1 MAGADCR
8 STKIPSTLPKILST
22 LPEEPSTPPK
32 VLSTL
37 PEELSTLPKVL
48 STPPKVLSTLP
59 EIVPPTSARLA
70 KGAECHIRII
80 AKRETIKSWREIV
93 TAKHETIVSWHETK
107 INMMKSKI
115 EDS

>member
-1 MAGADCR
+1 M
-8 STKIPSTLPKILST
+8 
-22 LPEEPSTPPK
+22 PK
-32 VLSTL
+32 VLSTP

-48 STPPKVLSTLP
+48 STPL
-59 EIVPPTSARLA
+59 EMVPPTSARLA
-70 KGAECHIRII
+70 KGAEGHIRLI

-93 TAKHETIVSWHETK
+93 TAKHETTVSWHETK

>member
-8 STKIPSTLPKILST
+8 STKIPSTLP
-22 LPEEPSTPPK
+22 EEPSTPPK
-32 VLSTL
+32 VPSTL
-37 PEELSTLPKVL
+37 LKVL
-48 STPPKVLSTLP
+48 STPLKM
-59 EIVPPTSARLA
+59 VPPTSARLA
-70 KGAECHIRII
+70 KGAEGHIRII

>member
-1 MAGADCR
+1 MPKVL
-8 STKIPSTLPKILST
+8 STPPEELSTMPKVLST

-32 VLSTL
+32 VLSTPL
-37 PEELSTLPKVL
+37 
-48 STPPKVLSTLP
+48 

-70 KGAECHIRII
+70 KGAEGHIRII

-93 TAKHETIVSWHETK
+93 TAKHETTVSWHETK

>member
-1 MAGADCR
+1 MVGADCR
-8 STKIPSTLPKILST
+8 STKIPSAPPEEPSTLPKILST
-22 LPEEPSTPPK
+22 LPK
-32 VLSTL
+32 I
-37 PEELSTLPKVL
+37 L

-59 EIVPPTSARLA
+59 KVLSTPLEMVPPTSARLA
-70 KGAECHIRII
+70 KGAEGHMKHI

-115 EDS
+115 ENN

>member
-48 STPPKVLSTLP
+48 STPL
-59 EIVPPTSARLA
+59 EMVPPTSARLA
-70 KGAECHIRII
+70 KGAEGHIRII

-93 TAKHETIVSWHETK
+93 TAKHETTVSWHETK

-115 EDS
+115 DSN

>member
-1 MAGADCR
+1 MPKVL
-8 STKIPSTLPKILST
+8 STPPEELSTMPKVLST

-32 VLSTL
+32 VLF
-37 PEELSTLPKVL
+37 
-48 STPPKVLSTLP
+48 TPL
-59 EIVPPTSARLA
+59 EMVPPTAARLA
-70 KGAECHIRII
+70 KGAEGHMKHI

-93 TAKHETIVSWHETK
+93 TAKHETTVSWHETK

>member
-8 STKIPSTLPKILST
+8 STKIPSAPPEEPSTLPKILST
-22 LPEEPSTPPK
+22 LPK
-32 VLSTL
+32 I
-37 PEELSTLPKVL
+37 L

-59 EIVPPTSARLA
+59 KVLSTPLEMVPPTSARLA
-70 KGAECHIRII
+70 KGAEGHMKHI

-115 EDS
+115 ENN

>member
-1 MAGADCR
+1 MPKVL
-8 STKIPSTLPKILST
+8 STPPEEPSTMPKVLST

-32 VLSTL
+32 VLSTPL
-37 PEELSTLPKVL
+37 EM
-48 STPPKVLSTLP
+48 
-59 EIVPPTSARLA
+59 VPPTSARLA
-70 KGAECHIRII
+70 KGAEGHMKHI

-115 EDS
+115 ENN

>member
-1 MAGADCR
+1 M
-8 STKIPSTLPKILST
+8 
-22 LPEEPSTPPK
+22 
-32 VLSTL
+32 
-37 PEELSTLPKVL
+37 PKVL
-48 STPPKVLSTLP
+48 STPPKVLSTLL
-59 EIVPPTSARLA
+59 EMVSPTSARLA
-70 KGAECHIRII
+70 KGAEGHMKHI

>member
-70 KGAECHIRII
+70 KGAEGHIRII

>member
-48 STPPKVLSTLP
+48 STPL
-59 EIVPPTSARLA
+59 EMVPPTSARLA
-70 KGAECHIRII
+70 KGAEGHIRII

>member
-1 MAGADCR
+1 M
-8 STKIPSTLPKILST
+8 
-22 LPEEPSTPPK
+22 
-32 VLSTL
+32 
-37 PEELSTLPKVL
+37 PKVL
-48 STPPKVLSTLP
+48 STPPKVLSTPPKVLYTLP
-59 EIVPPTSARLA
+59 KVLSTPLEMVPPTSARLA
-70 KGAECHIRII
+70 KGAEGHMKHI